1 MSQLKFTGSFLCVMI
16 VSQIFSSFVI
26 ALSFISVIPIPQ
38 KIIPLWNSH
47 TLRCFCVMLPV
58 VGVLFSLLWSAIW
71 HVLTLPQN
79 LSPILRGFFMMFCTL
94 ALTGGLHLDG
104 LMDTCDAI
112 FSRRDRQTRL
122 QILSDTHAGSF
133 AVMGCVLVVLAKSLL
148 FSELLSLTTNHY
160 TLITIPV
167 YSRLG
172 MAVLL
177 NTLPFAKTGGLAVML
192 GGSRRKRDNLF
203 FAAMMLLLLPFT
215 PKTLTLSFV
224 LCFLAWRK
232 ICLRIFGGITGDL
245 LGAFVEVSE
254 VIMLVGMVISQCM

>member
-1 MSQLKFTGSFLCVMI
+1 MI

-58 VGVLFSLLWSAIW
+58 VGVLFSLLWSALWI
-71 HVLTLPQN
+71 VLTLPQN

-203 FAAMMLLLLPFT
+203 FAVMFGLLCVLGGKFLCVA
-215 PKTLTLSFV
+215 FV
-224 LCFLAWRK
+224 M
-232 ICLRIFGGITGDL
+232 CLMFWGRVCVKIFGGITGDL
-245 LGAFVEVSE
+245 LGAFVEISE
-254 VIMLVGMVISQCM
+254 VFMMSALVISYCI